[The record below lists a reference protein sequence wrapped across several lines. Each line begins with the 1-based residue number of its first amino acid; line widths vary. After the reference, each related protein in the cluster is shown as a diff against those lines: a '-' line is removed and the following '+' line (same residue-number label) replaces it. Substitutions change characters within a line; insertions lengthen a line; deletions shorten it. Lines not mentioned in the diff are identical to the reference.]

1 MVRAQLFWDSISA
14 VFIHANLQ
22 GFTLQI
28 TQSVILTLAHK
39 VDESGFVLGC
49 GLALSATVRTFNLF
63 KLILQRGFK
72 LIQLGQLAVKCFNFS
87 GQLAF
92 SASIASMRLS
102 FFALK
107 IIEFLLQILRDLLN
121 VFNFDCHNSTPD

>member
-1 MVRAQLFWDSISA
+1 M
-14 VFIHANLQ
+14 
-22 GFTLQI
+22 
-28 TQSVILTLAHK
+28 
-39 VDESGFVLGC
+39 LGC
-49 GLALSATVRTFNLF
+49 GLALSPTSGTFKLF
-63 KLILQRGFK
+63 KLIFQRGFQ

-92 SASIASMRLS
+92 FGFDSVN
-102 FFALK
+102 ALIIFRFK

>member
-1 MVRAQLFWDSISA
+1 M
-14 VFIHANLQ
+14 
-22 GFTLQI
+22 
-28 TQSVILTLAHK
+28 
-39 VDESGFVLGC
+39 LGC
-49 GLALSATVRTFNLF
+49 GLALSATSWTFNLF

-92 SASIASMRLS
+92 FS
-102 FFALK
+102 FDSVNALIIFRFK